1 MMVSVI
7 YRGHTAIDE
16 AFLRMHFGRRQA
28 HFIGVG
34 RASVEHPMQD
44 VMHIIIVTDEFQER
58 LLCGARLAYTQQ
70 VLGR

>member
-1 MMVSVI
+1 
-7 YRGHTAIDE
+7 
-16 AFLRMHFGRRQA
+16 MHFGRRQA

-34 RASVEHPMQD
+34 RAGVEHPMQD